1 MFFAGAESCGKL
13 RSSDPL
19 YIGCV
24 KGWYTALAE
33 QMKGLY
39 YMDGGPI
46 TLVQVR
52 NTLAMLSDSYHL
64 MGKIY
69 IKTIGLPRQARDR
82 DEKEKKLRANG
93 RCLRSEGG
101 Q

>member
-1 MFFAGAESCGKL
+1 VFFAGAESCGKL

-52 NTLAMLSDSYHL
+52 IGTRLLCLAIL
-64 MGKIY
+64 
-69 IKTIGLPRQARDR
+69 TT
-82 DEKEKKLRANG
+82 
-93 RCLRSEGG
+93 
-101 Q
+101 